1 MTIKD
6 GKVVNDDVPIGG
18 TKVFHVE
25 IRRKLLKKSN
35 LIENLIKH
43 NLIITLKQVNEFSS
57 TEQFV
62 N

>member
-6 GKVVNDDVPIGG
+6 GKVVNDNVTIGG
-18 TKVFHVE
+18 TKVFLVE

-43 NLIITLKQVNEFSS
+43 DLIIMLKQVNKFTS